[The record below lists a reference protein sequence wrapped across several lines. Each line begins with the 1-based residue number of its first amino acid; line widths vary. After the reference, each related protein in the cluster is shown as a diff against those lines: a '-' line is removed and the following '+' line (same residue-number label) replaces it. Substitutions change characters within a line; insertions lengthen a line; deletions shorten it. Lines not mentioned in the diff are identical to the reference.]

1 MKQCDRIV
9 RQLEDYGSITNMEA
23 IQDYG
28 IMQLASRVPG
38 IKKAGFPIRSE
49 TDRGKNRYG
58 GNTSYARYYM
68 VKKEGA

>member
-1 MKQCDRIV
+1 MKQCDRII
-9 RQLEDYGSITNMEA
+9 RHLEDYDSITNMEA

-28 IMQLASRVPG
+28 IMQLASRVSD

-49 TDRGKNRYG
+49 TDQGKNRYG